1 MYIDQN
7 HEQKRESLTKLDEMK
22 LCLYTLYIQM
32 YIVMFL
38 CTYVHSEENKDII
51 VDRITNNK
59 IYRHYLYDI

>member
-1 MYIDQN
+1 
-7 HEQKRESLTKLDEMK
+7 
-22 LCLYTLYIQM
+22 M

-38 CTYVHSEENKDII
+38 CTYVHSDENKDII